1 MADNNPITPGGA
13 VPPRPAEAA
22 KVQPKKETV
31 RISLPPKPSSS
42 PTIKLPTLPAG
53 GPVASIGAAPGA
65 VAAPAAA
72 APAPPAPRPPTASGG
87 PPLTTAAAAA
97 AARPPTATG
106 SAVTRP
112 PGATGM
118 PAGSRPAAAAARKSV
133 SGLDVGLGIAAA
145 VVGLGAVVSLVL
157 LLSLK

>member
-1 MADNNPITPGGA
+1 MADNNPITPGA
-13 VPPRPAEAA
+13 PVPPKPPEAS

-53 GPVASIGAAPGA
+53 GPATGAPTAPG
-65 VAAPAAA
+65 VAA
-72 APAPPAPRPPTASGG
+72 APAPIGVRPPTAAPAAPAALAASGAPATTRPPTGTVATVSRPPGAPAGGVPAPRPPVHS
-87 PPLTTAAAAA
+87 AA
-97 AARPPTATG
+97 
-106 SAVTRP
+106 
-112 PGATGM
+112 
-118 PAGSRPAAAAARKSV
+118 KKV
-133 SGLDVGLGIAAA
+133 SGLDVGLSIAAA

>member
-1 MADNNPITPGGA
+1 MADNNPITPGA
-13 VPPRPAEAA
+13 PVPPKPPEAS

-53 GPVASIGAAPGA
+53 GPATGAPAAPGVA
-65 VAAPAAA
+65 AGSPAPIGVRPPTAAPAAPAASA
-72 APAPPAPRPPTASGG
+72 APATTRPPTGTGATVSRPPGAPAGGVPAPRPPVHS
-87 PPLTTAAAAA
+87 AA
-97 AARPPTATG
+97 
-106 SAVTRP
+106 
-112 PGATGM
+112 
-118 PAGSRPAAAAARKSV
+118 KKV
-133 SGLDVGLGIAAA
+133 SGLDVGLSIAAA

>member
-13 VPPRPAEAA
+13 VPPRPSEAA

-53 GPVASIGAAPGA
+53 GPAVSAPSGAATP
-65 VAAPAAA
+65 APA
-72 APAPPAPRPPTASGG
+72 APAPPAPRPPTAGAA
-87 PPLTTAAAAA
+87 PLMTAAAAA
-97 AARPPTATG
+97 ASRPPTATG
-106 SAVTRP
+106 SAVSRP
-112 PGATGM
+112 AGATSPGM
-118 PAGSRPAAAAARKSV
+118 PAHRPAPAAIRRV

>member
-53 GPVASIGAAPGA
+53 GPAAPIGAAPGA

-72 APAPPAPRPPTASGG
+72 PAPAAPRPPTASGG
-87 PPLTTAAAAA
+87 APLQTAAAAA
-97 AARPPTATG
+97 ASRPPTATG

-112 PGATGM
+112 PGAPGM
-118 PAGSRPAAAAARKSV
+118 PAGPRPAVPAARKV

-145 VVGLGAVVSLVL
+145 VIGLGAVVSIVL
-157 LLSLK
+157 LLSVK